1 MDGDLRLRDGGAL
14 APGRLT
20 TPRSDPRSMLR
31 AGAARVGRDSFLPLA
46 SFYAGWK
53 VVGLVAG
60 IGFATAVALGAWR
73 YERRQQRPGA
83 VARITLGLV
92 FIRAAVGLV
101 SGSAR
106 LYLAQDI
113 VVDVLLG
120 SAFIGS
126 LALGR
131 PLTAV
136 YAREIYPV
144 PTEIERSET
153 YAAIFRRTTLVW
165 TAYFF
170 SCASVRLA
178 VLLSSS
184 IDVYVL
190 VAAITGA
197 PVIATLLVWSVMHS
211 VRSLRRSEEWAPWIA
226 ALEARPG
233 ALDDP

>member
-1 MDGDLRLRDGGAL
+1 VATPPADPRAMLHAGGA
-14 APGRLT
+14 
-20 TPRSDPRSMLR
+20 
-31 AGAARVGRDSFLPLA
+31 RVVRDSFLPLA

-53 VVGLVAG
+53 LVGLVVG
-60 IGFATAVALGAWR
+60 IGLATAVALGAWR
-73 YERRQQRPGA
+73 YERRRERPGA

-92 FIRAAVGLV
+92 FLRAAVGLL

-113 VVDVLLG
+113 VIDVLLG

-136 YAREIYPV
+136 YAREIYPIPV
-144 PTEIERSET
+144 EIERSAT

-170 SCASVRLA
+170 SCATVRLA

-184 IDVYVL
+184 VDVYVL

-197 PVIATLLVWSVMHS
+197 PVIVALLVWSVGHS
-211 VRSLRRSEEWAPWIA
+211 IRSLRRSAEWGPWIA
-226 ALEARPG
+226 ALEARPS
-233 ALDDP
+233 ALDDTSPS

>member
-1 MDGDLRLRDGGAL
+1 MAELQA
-14 APGRLT
+14 
-20 TPRSDPRSMLR
+20 DPRAMLR
-31 AGAARVGRDSFLPLA
+31 GGAARVVRDSLLPLA
-46 SFYAGWK
+46 AFYAGWK
-53 VVGLVAG
+53 LVGLVAG
-60 IGFATAVALGAWR
+60 IGLATAVALGAWR
-73 YERRQQRPGA
+73 YERRRERPGA

-92 FIRAAVGLV
+92 FIRAAVGLL

-113 VVDVLLG
+113 VIDVLLG

-126 LALGR
+126 LVAGR

-144 PTEIERSET
+144 PAEIERSET

-170 SCASVRLA
+170 SCAALRLA

-184 IDVYVL
+184 VDVYVL
-190 VAAITGA
+190 VAALTGA
-197 PVIATLLVWSVMHS
+197 PVIVALLVWSVLHS
-211 VRSLRRSEEWAPWIA
+211 VRSLRRSDEWAPWIA
-226 ALEARPG
+226 ALEARAG
-233 ALDDP
+233 D